1 MAVVVIGASSQIG
14 HFLLQRLS
22 QTRTAVLAVSRRGHA
37 GQALDGVEWI
47 RADLP
52 HLALLQQPVEA
63 MASFGPMDR
72 VAEWLAQQQRAPMPK
87 LVTTSSMS
95 VLSKRDS
102 AETDE
107 RELAQRLATGEQAL
121 IAQCER
127 LGIDWLILRPTLIY
141 GAGLDRSLTPIA
153 QRALRWRV
161 FPVPMAN
168 GLRQPVHADDIARA
182 VQVAFGLP
190 RLGGRVLQIGGGERL
205 PYREMFMRV
214 RASLPRSTVCLPLP
228 MGMMRWL
235 ARCLPRIR
243 GPVSRLQQDLA
254 ADNRELIQILGV
266 QPRPFRPDA
275 QTWCPHTT
283 ESH

>member
-22 QTRTAVLAVSRRGHA
+22 QSRTAVLAVSRRAHA
-37 GQALDGVEWI
+37 GHALDGVEWM

-52 HLALLQQPVEA
+52 SVTLPQQPFEA

-72 VAEWLAQQQRAPMPK
+72 LAEWLAQLPCAPVAK
-87 LVTTSSMS
+87 LVATSSMS
-95 VLSKRDS
+95 VLSKRKS
-102 AETDE
+102 AETEE

-168 GLRQPVHADDIARA
+168 GLRQPVHADDIAKA
-182 VQVAFGLP
+182 VQVAFDLP
-190 RLGGRVLQIGGGERL
+190 RLGGRILQIGGGERL
-205 PYREMFMRV
+205 PYREMFKRV
-214 RASLPRSTVCLPLP
+214 RASLSRSTICLPLP
-228 MGMMRWL
+228 MGMMRGL

-243 GPVSRLQQDLA
+243 GPVSRLQQDLI
-254 ADNRELIQILGV
+254 ADNGELIQALGV

-275 QTWCPHTT
+275 QTWRSYTVERH
-283 ESH
+283 